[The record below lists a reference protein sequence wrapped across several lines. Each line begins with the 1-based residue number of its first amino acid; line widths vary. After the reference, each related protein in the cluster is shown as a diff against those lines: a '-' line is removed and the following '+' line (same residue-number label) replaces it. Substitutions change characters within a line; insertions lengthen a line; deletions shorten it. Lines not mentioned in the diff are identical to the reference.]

1 MKLILLFPLLAISIS
16 PVLSQPRSSAID
28 NIPQSAPLNARSD
41 SVDVLCQQVSEF
53 ATDQL
58 AEITRLQSRN
68 LPVPPDL
75 GGYFFALVSGRKMFG
90 CPSDSLLSSNG
101 SSSSASSRSKRSS
114 SNSSSSEALGDPCE
128 VVRTLHEQVMDPMG
142 VLKDNTIPVPGYL
155 AGWYSLVQ
163 DSIKFLKC
171 EISDTGAEGVANSTD
186 ASSGDTNTE

>member
-1 MKLILLFPLLAISIS
+1 MKFILLFPLLAIGIS

-41 SVDVLCQQVSEF
+41 SVEVLCQQVNEF
-53 ATDQL
+53 ATDRL

-68 LPVPPDL
+68 LPVPSDL

-90 CPSDSLLSSNG
+90 CPSDSLLGANG
-101 SSSSASSRSKRSS
+101 SSNSASSRSKRSS
-114 SNSSSSEALGDPCE
+114 SSNSSEALGDPCE
-128 VVRTLHEQVMDPMG
+128 VVRKLLEQVMDPMG

-171 EISDTGAEGVANSTD
+171 EISDTGAEDVANSTD